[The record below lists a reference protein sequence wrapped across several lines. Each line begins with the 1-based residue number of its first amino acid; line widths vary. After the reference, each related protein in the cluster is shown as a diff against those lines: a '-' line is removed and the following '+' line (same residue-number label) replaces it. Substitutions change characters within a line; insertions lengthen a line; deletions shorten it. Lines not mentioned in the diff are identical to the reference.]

1 MNTEEIIVV
10 EDNST
15 MLQGIVE
22 SLRREGYNIEGFD
35 NGYEALKC
43 FSQKSFSTAV
53 VDLKMDPI
61 NGIEILKKFKE
72 INSST
77 EIIMISAFGSV
88 EDAVAAMK
96 LGAFDFLTKPFSPD
110 ELRLRVK
117 KAVEKF
123 RSEQKLQNL
132 IETNRLLNEEISSG
146 FEEIIGR
153 SQSIIQ
159 VLKLVEQV
167 ADSESTVLIQGES
180 GTGKELIARAIHKKS
195 SRAEN
200 PFIKVNC
207 AALNDNL
214 IESELFGHE
223 RGAFTGAI
231 KLKKGRFELA
241 DSGTLF
247 LDEIGDI
254 SQSLQV
260 KLLRVLQDGEFERV
274 GGEKTLN
281 ANVRVISATNRN
293 LQKLMSEGKFR
304 EDLYYRL
311 SVIPVYLP
319 PLRERQ
325 EDIPI
330 LADYFLNKFANKF
343 NRTKPQLSD
352 QAMELLLKYSYP
364 GNIRELE
371 NLIERLTVISTNHI
385 IEQNILAGHL
395 SNYIPGNLTFDGILL
410 EQAVESFE
418 KNLIIKAMKNA
429 NGIKNRAAKSLG
441 ISTSV
446 LYYKLEKYDLI

>member
-1 MNTEEIIVV
+1 MNTEKIIVV

-88 EDAVAAMK
+88 EDAVTAMK

-123 RSEQKLQNL
+123 QSEQKLQNL

-281 ANVRVISATNRN
+281 TNVRVISATNRN

-311 SVIPVYLP
+311 NVIPVYLP

-352 QAMELLLKYSYP
+352 QAMELLSKYSYP

>member
-10 EDNST
+10 EDNHT
-15 MLQGIVE
+15 MLEGIIE
-22 SLRREGYNIEGFD
+22 SLRREGYKVSGYE
-35 NGYEALKC
+35 NGEEALKNFKLKV
-43 FSQKSFSTAV
+43 FSIAV

-88 EDAVAAMK
+88 EDAVTAMK

-123 RSEQKLQNL
+123 QSEQKIQNL

-153 SQSIIQ
+153 SQSIVQ
-159 VLKLVEQV
+159 VLKLVDQV

-195 SRAEN
+195 NRSEN

-247 LDEIGDI
+247 LDEVGDI
-254 SQSLQV
+254 SPSLQV

-281 ANVRVISATNRN
+281 TNVRIISASNRN
-293 LQKLMSEGKFR
+293 LQKLMTEGKFR

-319 PLRERQ
+319 PLRDRK

-330 LADYFLNKFANKF
+330 LTDYFLHKFAVRL
-343 NRTKPQLSD
+343 NRQKPRLSEEALRMLTD
-352 QAMELLLKYSYP
+352 YHYP

-371 NLIERLTVISTNHI
+371 NLIERLTVISANQV
-385 IEQNILAGHL
+385 IEHNILAGHL
-395 SNYIPGNLTFDGILL
+395 NNFISEISTSEGIPL
-410 EQAVESFE
+410 EIAVESFE
-418 KNLIIKAMKNA
+418 KNLIVKAMKNA

>member
-10 EDNST
+10 EDNHT
-15 MLQGIVE
+15 MLEGIIE
-22 SLRREGYNIEGFD
+22 SLRREGYKVSGYE
-35 NGYEALKC
+35 NGEEALKNFKLKV
-43 FSQKSFSTAV
+43 FSIAV

-61 NGIEILKKFKE
+61 NGIEILKKFKD

-88 EDAVAAMK
+88 EDAVTAMK

-123 RSEQKLQNL
+123 QSEQKIQNL

-153 SQSIIQ
+153 SQSIVQ
-159 VLKLVEQV
+159 VLKLVDQV

-195 SRAEN
+195 NRSEN

-247 LDEIGDI
+247 LDEVGDI
-254 SQSLQV
+254 SPSLQV

-281 ANVRVISATNRN
+281 TNVRIISASNRN
-293 LQKLMSEGKFR
+293 LQKLMTEGKFR

-319 PLRERQ
+319 PLRDRK

-330 LADYFLNKFANKF
+330 LTDYFLHKFAVRL
-343 NRTKPQLSD
+343 NRQKPRLSEEALRMLTD
-352 QAMELLLKYSYP
+352 YHYP

-371 NLIERLTVISTNHI
+371 NLIERLTVISANQV
-385 IEQNILAGHL
+385 IEHNILAGHL
-395 SNYIPGNLTFDGILL
+395 NNFISEISTSEGIPL
-410 EQAVESFE
+410 EIAVESFE
-418 KNLIIKAMKNA
+418 KTLIVKAMKNA

>member
-10 EDNST
+10 EDNSI

-22 SLRREGYNIEGFD
+22 SLRREGYKIEGFD

-43 FSQKSFSTAV
+43 FSQKSFSTAL
-53 VDLKMDPI
+53 VDLKMEPI

-88 EDAVAAMK
+88 EDAVTAMK

-123 RSEQKLQNL
+123 QSEQKLQNL

-195 SRAEN
+195 SRSEN

-274 GGEKTLN
+274 GGEKTLK

-371 NLIERLTVISTNHI
+371 NLIERLTVISTSHI
-385 IEQNILAGHL
+385 IEHNILAGHL
-395 SNYIPGNLTFDGILL
+395 SNYLPGNITFDGILL

-429 NGIKNRAAKSLG
+429 NGIKNRAAKLLG

>member
-1 MNTEEIIVV
+1 MNTEKIIVV

-88 EDAVAAMK
+88 EDAVTAMK

-117 KAVEKF
+117 KAVDKF
-123 RSEQKLQNL
+123 QSEQKLQNL

-281 ANVRVISATNRN
+281 TNVRVISATNRN

-330 LADYFLNKFANKF
+330 LTEYFLNKFANKF

>member
-88 EDAVAAMK
+88 EDAVTAMK

-123 RSEQKLQNL
+123 QSEQKLQNL

-330 LADYFLNKFANKF
+330 LTEYFLNKFANKF

-352 QAMELLLKYSYP
+352 QAMELLLKYFYP

-385 IEQNILAGHL
+385 IEHNILAGHL